1 MGLILVVDD
10 EQDAGRLVQRVLS
23 ASGHKVLSM
32 TDPEQAMN
40 WLQGNIP
47 DLVLLDIK
55 LRGKSGM
62 SLLEYLHQN
71 LPEIKVLLVTG
82 CPSVETREKAGKL
95 GVQDYLIKP
104 IELDELENRV
114 NKLIE
119 VRFQS

>member
-10 EQDAGRLVQRVLS
+10 EQDGGRLVQRVLS
-23 ASGHKVLSM
+23 ASGHRVVSM

-40 WLQGNIP
+40 WLQTNTP

-55 LRGKSGM
+55 LRGKSGI
-62 SLLEYLHQN
+62 SVLEYLHQN
-71 LPEIKVLLVTG
+71 FPAVKVVMVTG
-82 CPSVETREKAGKL
+82 CPSAETRNKAREF

-114 NKLIE
+114 NKLLGE
-119 VRFQS
+119 GSKN